1 MNARVIVIHG
11 KTADGRTFRPSD
23 WTERLYYAVAS
34 YGPHGQVTFN
44 PFVTIKM
51 TEDSRCVVIDTRL
64 REQDPI
70 VFSFVTGFARDNQL
84 QMFDQDDR
92 PIAAPAARMAA

>member
-1 MNARVIVIHG
+1 MKTPAIVIHG
-11 KTADGRTFRPSD
+11 KTVDGRNFRPSD

-51 TEDSRCVVIDTRL
+51 TDDSRCVVVDTRL
-64 REQDPI
+64 REQDPA

-92 PIAAPAARMAA
+92 PIAASEARMAA

>member
-1 MNARVIVIHG
+1 MSAQVIVIHG
-11 KTADGRTFRPSD
+11 VTADGRTFRPSD

-44 PFVTIKM
+44 PFVTIRM
-51 TEDSRCVVIDTRL
+51 TDESRCVVVDTRL
-64 REQDPI
+64 RDKDPI

-84 QMFDQDDR
+84 QMFDQDNR
-92 PIAAPAARMAA
+92 PIARAA